1 VSNPPQPAQAGASVL
16 EQKHEGIAILVMNR
30 PERLNAL
37 NNELASALNDALG
50 RIAKDPSVKVVVITG
65 AGRAFCAG
73 GDLGALGKGRQTGAT
88 HELEPLLRA
97 GMQMVLKM
105 RTMPQPVIAAVNGA
119 AAGAGMNIALAADIR
134 IAAEEA
140 AFGQNFAKIGLFP
153 DYGGTY
159 FLPQLV
165 GPAKAA
171 ELFYTGDMIDAKAA
185 LALGLV
191 NQVVPASQLEA
202 AVQTLAQK
210 IAQGPSLPIRA
221 VKKALFARE
230 EKELALALDNE
241 VREQI
246 RCYLSDDCN
255 EGIRAFFEKRP
266 PKFQGK

>member
-1 VSNPPQPAQAGASVL
+1 MSNPPQLAQAGALIL
-16 EQKHEGIAILVMNR
+16 EQRHEGIAVLVMNR
-30 PERLNAL
+30 PDRLNAL
-37 NNELASALNDALG
+37 NNELASALNEALG
-50 RIAKDPSVKVVVITG
+50 RIAGDDSVHVVAITG

-134 IAAEEA
+134 IATEEA
-140 AFGQNFAKIGLFP
+140 TFGQNFAKVGLFP

-171 ELFYTGDMIDAKAA
+171 ELFYTGDMIDAKTA
-185 LALGLV
+185 LTFGLV
-191 NQVVPASQLEA
+191 NEVVPAAQLEA
-202 AVQTLAQK
+202 AVKTLAQK

-221 VKKALFARE
+221 VKKALFASQ
-230 EKELALALDNE
+230 EKELAQALDNE
-241 VREQI
+241 VREQV
-246 RCYLSDDCN
+246 RCYLSHDCN

>member
-1 VSNPPQPAQAGASVL
+1 MSQEAPATAPVL
-16 EQKHEGIAILVMNR
+16 LESEHGGVALLVLNR
-30 PERLNAL
+30 PERMNAL
-37 NNELASALNDALG
+37 NNELATALYGALE
-50 RIAKDPSVKVVVITG
+50 RIAQDDSIRAVVLTG

-73 GDLGALGKGRQTGAT
+73 GDLAVIGKGRAANNSKQ
-88 HELEPLLRA
+88 LEPILRA
-97 GMQMVLKM
+97 GMGAVLKI
-105 RTMPQPVIAAVNGA
+105 RTMPQPVIAAGNGA

-134 IAAEEA
+134 IATEEA
-140 AFGQNFAKIGLFP
+140 TFGQNFAKVGLFP

-171 ELFYTGDMIDAKAA
+171 ELFYTGDMIDAKTA
-185 LALGLV
+185 LTFGLV
-191 NQVVPASQLEA
+191 NEVVPAAQLEG
-202 AVQTLAQK
+202 AVKTLAQK

-221 VKKALFARE
+221 VKKALFASE
-230 EKELALALDNE
+230 EKELARALDNE

-246 RCYLSDDCN
+246 RCYLSDDGN